1 MLYLLYLT
9 VNDGKMRVS
18 AASLE
23 RHVRRCQS
31 PGDCMTLKSRGA
43 LRRRVL
49 GDETLEIGAP
59 INFAGASLEELRDK
73 EDLPGDFVRR

>member
-1 MLYLLYLT
+1 VGSHAYAT
-9 VNDGKMRVS
+9 GW
-18 AASLE
+18 
-23 RHVRRCQS
+23 S
-31 PGDCMTLKSRGA
+31 PTA
-43 LRRRVL
+43 PL